1 MKLTT
6 ITVCL
11 WLMIS
16 VLALVTTFITLSNIH
31 NVTGLQTLGII
42 IGDAFSLLTFFTLL
56 KLYRES
62 TDIDILSGAFCF
74 IFVVLCIAT
83 FFCNAGMLSNLVSD
97 EKDKL
102 TSVNVLCVLA
112 GDVLVGITTYS
123 LFTLRKGLY

>member
-74 IFVVLCIAT
+74 IFVV
-83 FFCNAGMLSNLVSD
+83 
-97 EKDKL
+97 
-102 TSVNVLCVLA
+102 
-112 GDVLVGITTYS
+112 VGITTYS